1 MARTPVQNGNEGK
14 NLEKA
19 FGTWFTVGADL
30 DSRLADC
37 RGQGQPLVGSWQL
50 QQTTTAKRLAWNTSR
65 ACTLL
70 HTQED
75 AETRP
80 HASRA
85 DTRGYSGDD
94 LESKFLER
102 RAKIPDERC
111 PLFHRR

>member
-1 MARTPVQNGNEGK
+1 MARTPVQNGNGGK

-50 QQTTTAKRLAWNTSR
+50 QRTTTAKRLAWNTSR
-65 ACTLL
+65 TLL
-70 HTQED
+70 HTQQD

-102 RAKIPDERC
+102 RAKIPDERS
-111 PLFHRR
+111 PLFRCQ